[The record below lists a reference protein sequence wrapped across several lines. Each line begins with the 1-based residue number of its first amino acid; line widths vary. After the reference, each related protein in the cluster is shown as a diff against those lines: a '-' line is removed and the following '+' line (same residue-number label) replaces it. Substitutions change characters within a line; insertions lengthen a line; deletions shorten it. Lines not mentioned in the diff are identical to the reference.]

1 VRADETRSPS
11 PIGGCTNAAAYRA
24 ALARRRAEY
33 VDWILDRLGA
43 LEPRMAPTDGRLW
56 ALSHAR
62 LLLGRN
68 VDRANRYLQSFSL
81 TRDSDICFIRF
92 LKTLLDER
100 ASAHLSAA
108 ARGHITEV
116 LTAWPVNALS
126 TTARWPAI
134 HTENHDLMHMT
145 IRLFAQQWLG
155 EDTSAQVREIR
166 KSLAWRFERGFVEW
180 NSACYQFHYSN
191 PLILLADHAPDEEL
205 RECAWRLLNVLLA
218 ERAVLGVGG
227 YLGGPSFRCRTA
239 DAENSPTN
247 RKVAYL
253 TDARYDA
260 FLPTVWLAFGLGEPR
275 FDFDSA
281 LDPELQPASTEYATT
296 NEPRLKQDEGMFFAC
311 SSLQPHPLVIA
322 LAEEAPTRA
331 AFSYEGTRYMGW
343 PGPELGETL
352 WETQRWMPAALYYH
366 NTPHVSLGSVHSS
379 GWICQSRYD
388 KVLFPAQPSQ
398 GLRVETMLPGMPPHK
413 RRYEARG
420 RVVQHKNW
428 LLGQGTLFEDG
439 GIQAF
444 ALGPW
449 RMYQVGKG
457 LCAHFALPG
466 SYHALQVGD
475 LDQYPSVEAFA
486 QALSFPMMEG
496 GEVHALTT
504 GGDRVT
510 VDLTDMSIA
519 INSTPR
525 PHPPAMLHNCPYL
538 RSEYG
543 SGEIT
548 VRTSRGSATFSVD
561 GITTAIGTAAR

>member
-126 TTARWPAI
+126 TAARWPAI

-275 FDFDSA
+275 FDFTARQHRVRD
-281 LDPELQPASTEYATT
+281 
-296 NEPRLKQDEGMFFAC
+296 
-311 SSLQPHPLVIA
+311 H
-322 LAEEAPTRA
+322 
-331 AFSYEGTRYMGW
+331 
-343 PGPELGETL
+343 
-352 WETQRWMPAALYYH
+352 QR
-366 NTPHVSLGSVHSS
+366 
-379 GWICQSRYD
+379 
-388 KVLFPAQPSQ
+388 
-398 GLRVETMLPGMPPHK
+398 
-413 RRYEARG
+413 
-420 RVVQHKNW
+420 
-428 LLGQGTLFEDG
+428 
-439 GIQAF
+439 
-444 ALGPW
+444 
-449 RMYQVGKG
+449 
-457 LCAHFALPG
+457 
-466 SYHALQVGD
+466 
-475 LDQYPSVEAFA
+475 A
-486 QALSFPMMEG
+486 QAQAGRGHVFCLQLAPAPS
-496 GEVHALTT
+496 A
-504 GGDRVT
+504 GDR
-510 VDLTDMSIA
+510 A
-519 INSTPR
+519 GR
-525 PHPPAMLHNCPYL
+525 
-538 RSEYG
+538 
-543 SGEIT
+543 
-548 VRTSRGSATFSVD
+548 
-561 GITTAIGTAAR
+561 

>member
-1 VRADETRSPS
+1 MEADDTSS
-11 PIGGCTNAAAYRA
+11 HFSIKGCTNAAAYQA

-33 VDWILDRLGA
+33 LDWILDHFGA
-43 LEPRMAPTDGRLW
+43 LEPSMAPTDGRLW

-62 LLLGRN
+62 LLLGRD
-68 VDRANRYLQSFSL
+68 VDRANRYLQSFAL
-81 TRDSDICFIRF
+81 TRDTDICFIRF
-92 LKTLLDER
+92 LETLLHER
-100 ASAHLSAA
+100 AAANLSPA
-108 ARGHITEV
+108 ARARITDV
-116 LTAWPVNALS
+116 LTAWPVNTLS
-126 TTARWPAI
+126 TTARWPPS

-145 IRLFAQQWLG
+145 IRLFAQQRLG
-155 EDTSAQVREIR
+155 EDTSAQVREIE

-191 PLILLADHAPDEEL
+191 PLILLAEQAPSEEL
-205 RECAWRLLNVLLA
+205 RGCAWRLLNVLLA

-247 RKVAYL
+247 RRVAYL

-281 LDPELQPASTEYATT
+281 LDRELRPATTEYASA

-311 SSLQPHPLVIA
+311 SSLQPHPLVVA
-322 LAEEAPTRA
+322 LAEEAPTRG
-331 AFSYEGTRYMGW
+331 AFSYEGTRYLGW
-343 PGPELGETL
+343 PGPDLGETL
-352 WETQRWMPAALYYH
+352 WETQRWMPAALYYY

-388 KVLFPAQPSQ
+388 KVLFAAQPSQ
-398 GLRVETMLPGMPPHK
+398 GLRVEQMLPGVPPHK

-420 RVVQHKNW
+420 RVVQHQNW

-439 GIQAF
+439 CIQAL
-444 ALGPW
+444 AIGPW
-449 RMYQVGKG
+449 RIYQAGKG
-457 LCAHFALPG
+457 LCAHFALPD
-466 SYHALQVGD
+466 SYHVLQVAD
-475 LDQYPSVEAFA
+475 LDQYPSVEAFV
-486 QALSFPMMEG
+486 QALSAPTMEG

-504 GGDRVT
+504 DGDRVT
-510 VDLTDMSIA
+510 VDLGDMSIA

-525 PHPPAMLHNCPYL
+525 PHPPAMLHDCPYL
-538 RSEYG
+538 QSEYG

-548 VRTSRGSATFSVD
+548 VRTSRGCATFSAD
-561 GITTAIGTAAR
+561 GITTATVTAAR